1 MVAINF
7 YRLFLILSTIP
18 VIYRFEIA
26 FALKSTVSN
35 SENSIDMSDK
45 LSLDINSGSSS
56 VVYGETDKESSTQ
69 ESSDNGET
77 SDLSTVKSS
86 DAAPEGESLIMGDS
100 SFVSDRSTQHSA
112 EFETMDRLREGE
124 IEKESIQYGYDNID
138 DSTEYRL
145 SPQLVKDGD
154 YSSPVIM
161 EPFDDESSVSE
172 QEKKELELLTK
183 VGASELP
190 LVEPPTEKVES
201 SSVRTPVTEKVEES
215 KEKSPETETH
225 GKSEEQK
232 MVLEPTLQE
241 SKVFEDS
248 KSPKSDVVFEE
259 VSESKLPKFAETLQN
274 EEKNMFPNANII
286 DSSLT
291 SGISESIE
299 PSDTEWDS
307 SKSAIIQVDETHMD
321 DKNYSELAETK
332 LPLSENISKS
342 HVTEL
347 KSSFEEK
354 SSGGESYD
362 FIEKSKTQTTNSESS
377 FVNPTTEEITLTEDL
392 STNYTPS
399 KNFLSEEI
407 GFKNVNDDLPLYKS
421 ETIEP
426 PTPGSSF
433 IEEKTVENQRFY
445 SGPYI
450 KTNATAGKV
459 SPRIASVIESLVGQ
473 FEKYNLYGSGGKN
486 NVSIS
491 GSNVRNIKDSFE
503 GLSDNN
509 EAKAIQPINPAEE
522 EYISSLKAQAP
533 SNTFLY
539 KNRYE
544 EMRLTR
550 NSFGKSLLQVELEKM
565 RGILRETIGKQ
576 LGSRVFERPTN
587 KINYSGIP
595 MEVHS
600 YNDHLQSNVG
610 STDNN
615 INTSNSNPESSV
627 QMDNLTLQK
636 ENSNPH
642 LNTELSSEQDYKFLN
657 ESGVIYQGDKFH
669 IDDSKMEKSLIQT
682 QTTDSGTEDYTNVK
696 SIETTPETTKSENTE
711 SENEGLA
718 VKKVVDIP
726 ENNLEEN
733 YFDQKITIPKGNDGF
748 GGVPF
753 SYINGELPLRLK
765 YGNAR
770 ENTSQNMLNN
780 IGQKDGVPFGNRN
793 LEFIDQD
800 DQYTE
805 NDREYNKNEASVSY
819 SKEIELSPEEENEIN
834 QCYLKAKKIKTI
846 NFGLDVTA
854 NIRSPASETFI
865 NEVNKHKGK
874 IRELI
879 LFGQEAVRV
888 AEKYNKKRSWRAKT
902 KKFKLDFLESCYNF
916 LKHTKAVKSLI
927 YHISN
932 ASSRNIFDIIDK
944 ILQKHKHSKQSLLV
958 QCKILDQAFFSRKN
972 SIRGKLMRK
981 ISDMYFVD
989 VINEQIGIL
998 IDERLNP
1005 LVNSIKS
1012 NKYTRKK
1019 LLKIIPSVDSL
1030 MANKKGYP
1038 ELSLTESVTKK
1049 KPNKLVKL
1057 LRKVFKKPS
1066 FLKSKKKNLKC
1077 VKGTN
1082 CFKKNKST

>member
-26 FALKSTVSN
+26 FALKSTISN
-35 SENSIDMSDK
+35 SDHSIGGSVGSSVDVGS
-45 LSLDINSGSSS
+45 SSSS

-69 ESSDNGET
+69 ESSGNDEI
-77 SDLSTVKSS
+77 SELSTVKSS
-86 DAAPEGESLIMGDS
+86 DAVPEGESLIIGDS
-100 SFVSDRSTQHSA
+100 SFVSGGVSQHSA
-112 EFETMDRLREGE
+112 EFETMDRLREDE

-138 DSTEYRL
+138 DSTDYRL
-145 SPQLVKDGD
+145 SPQLVKDED

-161 EPFDDESSVSE
+161 EPFDDKSSVSE
-172 QEKKELELLTK
+172 QEKKELELMTK

-232 MVLEPTLQE
+232 MVMEPTLQE
-241 SKVFEDS
+241 SKVYDDS
-248 KSPKSDVVFEE
+248 KSPTSDVVFEE

-274 EEKNMFPNANII
+274 EEKNMFSNVNII
-286 DSSLT
+286 DSSLS

-299 PSDTEWDS
+299 SSDTEWDS
-307 SKSAIIQVDETHMD
+307 SKSDIIQVDETRVT
-321 DKNYSELAETK
+321 DKNDSELAETK
-332 LPLSENISKS
+332 LPLSENTSKS

-347 KSSFEEK
+347 RSFFEEK
-354 SSGGESYD
+354 SSGSEPYD

-392 STNYTPS
+392 STNYPPS
-399 KNFLSEEI
+399 KNFLNEEI
-407 GFKNVNDDLPLYKS
+407 DLKNTNDDLPLYKS

-426 PTPGSSF
+426 PTPSSSF
-433 IEEKTVENQRFY
+433 IEEKTVGNQRFY

-459 SPRIASVIESLVGQ
+459 SPRIASVIETLVGQ
-473 FEKYNLYGSGGKN
+473 FEKYNLYGSGSKN
-486 NVSIS
+486 NASVS

-503 GLSDNN
+503 GLSDDN

-533 SNTFLY
+533 NNTFLY

-576 LGSRVFERPTN
+576 LKSGVLERSTN

-595 MEVHS
+595 IDVHS
-600 YNDHLQSNVG
+600 YNEHLKSNVG
-610 STDNN
+610 GTDNN
-615 INTSNSNPESSV
+615 INTPNSNPESSV
-627 QMDNLTLQK
+627 QTDNLNLQN
-636 ENSNPH
+636 ENPN
-642 LNTELSSEQDYKFLN
+642 LNTELSSEQHDYKFLN
-657 ESGVIYQGDKFH
+657 ESGVIYQGNKLP
-669 IDDSKMEKSLIQT
+669 IGDSKIEKSLIKT
-682 QTTDSGTEDYTNVK
+682 QTIGSGTENYTNVK
-696 SIETTPETTKSENTE
+696 AIEETPETTKSENTE
-711 SENEGLA
+711 AENERLDMN
-718 VKKVVDIP
+718 KVVDIP
-726 ENNLEEN
+726 VENFEEN
-733 YFDQKITIPKGNDGF
+733 YSNQKITIPKGNDSF
-748 GGVPF
+748 GRMPF
-753 SYINGELPLRLK
+753 SYINGELPLDWK

-770 ENTSQNMLNN
+770 ENTSRNRLNN
-780 IGQKDGVPFGNRN
+780 IGQKNEAAFGNRK

-800 DQYTE
+800 DQYPE

-874 IRELI
+874 IRELV

-932 ASSRNIFDIIDK
+932 ASSRSIFDIIDK

-1030 MANKKGYP
+1030 MVNKKGYP
-1038 ELSLTESVTKK
+1038 ELSLTESETKK
-1049 KPNKLVKL
+1049 KSNKLVIL
-1057 LRKVFKKPS
+1057 LRKIFKKPS

-1082 CFKKNKST
+1082 CCKKNK